1 MLVKELI
8 ASLQEILYEYGNI
21 RVILQ
26 GDEEGNSYESPR
38 GAEVAYVDE
47 EMEYCYDS
55 MATAIEDG
63 NDEVETIVVI
73 YP

>member
-26 GDEEGNSYESPR
+26 GDEEGMMNT
-38 GAEVAYVDE
+38 GIIQQDI
-47 EMEYCYDS
+47 
-55 MATAIEDG
+55 TAL
-63 NDEVETIVVI
+63 IVFVQRNQGTRI
-73 YP
+73 GVN